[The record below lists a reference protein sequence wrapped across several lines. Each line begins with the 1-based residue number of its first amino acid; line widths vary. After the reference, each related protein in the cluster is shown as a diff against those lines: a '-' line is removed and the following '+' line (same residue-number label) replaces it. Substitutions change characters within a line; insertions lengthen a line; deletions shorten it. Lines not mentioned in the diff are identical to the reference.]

1 MNFAS
6 KTYYTIKTVKPH
18 CRILVEYCHTVNL
31 YKILSPMATLKQWN
45 KHSTTGVLISSIQ
58 QTSLITKYLNS
69 AQSDNFLTFY
79 FHIFTMKNP
88 VTRSSPRSLNVH
100 DSKIFSI
107 LISSL

>member
-6 KTYYTIKTVKPH
+6 KTYYIIKTVKPH
-18 CRILVEYCHTVNL
+18 CRILVEYCQTVNL
-31 YKILSPMATLKQWN
+31 CKILSPMATLKHWN

-69 AQSDNFLTFY
+69 GQSDNFLTFY

-88 VTRSSPRSLNVH
+88 VTSSSPRALNVH
-100 DSKIFSI
+100 DSKIFPI